1 MEEGGLHEHYWDL
14 LLRRERRGVGPTT
27 GNVTTYL
34 KHIFIMADFKHK
46 GCSNRGFS
54 ITHLVSTVTNILTIL
69 VHLYPA
75 LPLLLEYFKRNPR
88 YIIFYVLCLYIE
100 CILYAW
106 SLSQREKLFQG
117 QRD

>member
-1 MEEGGLHEHYWDL
+1 
-14 LLRRERRGVGPTT
+14 
-27 GNVTTYL
+27 
-34 KHIFIMADFKHK
+34 MADFKHK
-46 GCSNRGFS
+46 GYSNRGFS
-54 ITHLVSTVTNILTIL
+54 ITHLVSTVINILTIL

-75 LPLLLEYFKRNPR
+75 LPLLLEYFKRKPR
-88 YIIFYVLCLYIE
+88 YIIFYVLCLYTE